1 LATAWAHPGLPWVAA
16 GLGVAGLA
24 QALQWADVAA
34 DSYPVGLALLALGY
48 GLLAYGLWGTAFLSD
63 GQPRQRARIWIR
75 PLERIGLGLSAAAI
89 ISALVLGLGAITLV
103 IDAILGRLVTTADY
117 APLLRPVMWV
127 SALSGLL
134 YLATAFVRRRRV
146 VGYGAVAL
154 LLAAWALWWRFFVE
168 MAAFQWYAVPA
179 GLYLLAIGWLEWRTG
194 SRALAHWV
202 DRAGMLV
209 WLGSAWWQSL
219 PWPSLPGVAERSW
232 PYALI
237 MGVEALLL
245 IWWGSARR
253 QKRFLYAGLV
263 GVIVDVVTQSIEPL
277 LTVNRWIVFGIAG
290 MLLVGLAVLIERRR
304 EKVRELSAEVRARL
318 ETWE

>member
-1 LATAWAHPGLPWVAA
+1 MTPAEGGRPKPR
-16 GLGVAGLA
+16 A
-24 QALQWADVAA
+24 Q
-34 DSYPVGLALLALGY
+34 
-48 GLLAYGLWGTAFLSD
+48 
-63 GQPRQRARIWIR
+63 IWIR
-75 PLERIGLGLSAAAI
+75 PLEWIGLGLSAVAI
-89 ISALVLGLGAITLV
+89 ISALMLSLGVVTLV
-103 IDAILGRLVTTADY
+103 IDAILGQVITAASY
-117 APLLRPVMWV
+117 ARLLRPLMWV
-127 SALSGLL
+127 LALSGLL

-168 MAAFQWYAVPA
+168 MAQFQWYAVPA

-194 SRALAHWV
+194 NRALARWV

-219 PWPSLPGVAERSW
+219 PWPSLPGVAQRSW

-237 MGVEALLL
+237 MGVESLLL

-253 QKRFLYAGLV
+253 QKRFLYTGLV
-263 GVIVDVVTQSIEPL
+263 GVVVDVVTQSIEPL

-290 MLLVGLAVLIERRR
+290 LLLVGLAVLIERRR
-304 EKVRELSAEVRARL
+304 EKVRELSAEMRARL